1 VRAATWAWG
10 QRWKGVQRVNH
21 YPRHVGDYLRKTI
34 GLTMI
39 QDGAY
44 TRMIDLYYSNEAPLP
59 LDRSELYGSMRCQSK
74 ADRDAVDFVL
84 RRYFVETPDGWRND
98 RCDEEV
104 VKFRDK
110 SDKAKAAGHASGKAR
125 RSTESEQTLN
135 GRSADVEQ
143 TLNQPVTSNQE
154 PVTKNQRS
162 RAEPPARKRA
172 AQLAAGW
179 TLPDDWRAW
188 ALQERPG
195 WNDTDALRVSLL
207 FRDHWHSKG
216 EARADWEATW
226 RNWVRR
232 EKAVHGTP
240 KLSPAGTQSAQAL
253 GAWINDGEVR
263 DGTN

>member
-1 VRAATWAWG
+1 MKWYPTDWRADPALRMCSLAARGLWIEMLGYMHEAQPYGHLLIGDRAPTAAQLAVLVGSTPKAVGTCLAELAAANVFSVIDGVMLSRRMVR
-10 QRWKGVQRVNH
+10 
-21 YPRHVGDYLRKTI
+21 
-34 GLTMI
+34 
-39 QDGAY
+39 
-44 TRMIDLYYSNEAPLP
+44 
-59 LDRSELYGSMRCQSK
+59 
-74 ADRDAVDFVL
+74 
-84 RRYFVETPDGWRND
+84 
-98 RCDEEV
+98 
-104 VKFRDK
+104 
-110 SDKAKAAGHASGKAR
+110 DKAKAEQDAENGKGGGNPK
-125 RSTESEQTLN
+125 LI
-135 GRSADVEQ
+135 
-143 TLNQPVTSNQE
+143 E
-154 PVTKNQRS
+154 PVNKGVNKGVNPPLKAQKSEVRSQKSEPEES

-179 TLPDDWRAW
+179 TLPDDWMAW